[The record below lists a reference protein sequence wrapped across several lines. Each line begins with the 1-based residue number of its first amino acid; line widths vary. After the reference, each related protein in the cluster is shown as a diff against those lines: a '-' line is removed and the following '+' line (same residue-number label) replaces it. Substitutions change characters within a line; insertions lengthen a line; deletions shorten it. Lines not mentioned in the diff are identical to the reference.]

1 MSCNNIVFKKLILLL
16 LQKDI
21 KGRWLCCSFS
31 GLFVLD
37 RQYGIATDYLKT
49 SQHRRKQEHH
59 SERKL
64 SQVYPSSG

>member
-59 SERKL
+59 SERKP
-64 SQVYPSSG
+64 SQV